1 MGKIKVNDIP
11 RDGKYEGYIW
21 MSNSTRPQVLESA
34 PLPADFSTTGNP
46 FVVEAEL
53 WDKDNRLSYSIHH
66 AGNQTVCQ
74 CSAVADNDFSSDR
87 VDKTVYV
94 SHRMDGLQLCFL
106 EYWEEAASE
115 ACLGMPV
122 LEMSKRVFVG
132 FKGKEK

>member
-1 MGKIKVNDIP
+1 MSKIKVNDIP
-11 RDGKYEGYIW
+11 LDKKYEGYIW
-21 MSNSTRPQVLESA
+21 MSNCTRPQVLEGA
-34 PLPADFSTTGNP
+34 PLPQDFSTTGNP

-74 CSAVADNDFSSDR
+74 RYDVADGDFSSGN

-94 SHRMDGLQLCFL
+94 SHRMDGHQLCFL

>member
-1 MGKIKVNDIP
+1 MSKIKITDIP

-21 MSNSTRPQVLESA
+21 LSNSTKPQVLESA
-34 PLPADFSTTGNP
+34 SLPQYFSTTGNP

-53 WDKDNRLSYSIHH
+53 WDKDSHKSYSIHH

-74 CSAVADNDFSSDR
+74 CSAVADNDFSSGN

-94 SHRMDGLQLCFL
+94 SHRMGGRQLHFL